1 LPKISHILNNELW
14 KPPLAQTGHQKLQAC
29 SIRLPM
35 VHFARNN
42 EPLTCDDVRF
52 LQNGEQT
59 FQAFRPVD
67 AATIYAAMPRED
79 SQGEA
84 IRNRALY
91 LLEQVTGR
99 ELTPEREAE
108 RDYAWYQVVNDQA
121 IQAFTHNEMFV
132 HQFYPT
138 TDVELMGYPMTP
150 LDACIAAVTTH
161 MNITTHNK
169 LYFQNGRA
177 ARGMVVFQS
186 DDVDQAVIDAI
197 RQHFQASANSVS
209 ASFRVPVI
217 AVGANDKVMWQPIE
231 AQGGRD
237 MEFQYLSDSNAR
249 SILTSFMM
257 SPEELPG
264 MAHLSRGSNSMT
276 LSECLH
282 PDSKIFT
289 KDNGYSSISS
299 VLKAANSV
307 DSEVWT
313 GKEWQKARIFK
324 TDIKKQV
331 KTKLNNGTQII
342 TSPDHKFMVVGETG
356 PLWKV
361 QSELNPGDFVLT
373 NKIPVQG
380 TSAPSFRGTEITPDF
395 AEYLGWLT
403 GDGNI
408 NIVRNKNTKNI
419 KNITFKTFYH
429 HEKEV
434 DIWEKH
440 AVLLRSMGLSVKQVK
455 REVSAEEADAMR
467 LRKGVKNVAPYRITN
482 SLYCTE
488 LGRWLLDLGF
498 TSSTEGK
505 TIPPSVYIW
514 PLELRY
520 AFLRGFFSADGT
532 LNKGTPRIVI
542 HNDRL
547 REQTKHLLM
556 SVGVRTQ
563 LSEGTRVLDFGYGTR
578 KRTSVPGKTT
588 LTVKDKHE
596 FFAKIGFLQAHK
608 QPTQKML
615 SRSAR
620 WEKLPRQ
627 TQKFLI
633 ANLLKGD
640 ITKLSSSDRVNA
652 HTVLND
658 KVNRSISVDKI
669 KKLYGKVGIPVPSWL
684 ETFYC
689 ESICEIEILKDSIQM
704 LDVEI
709 FNDEHAFMAEGVIVH
724 NSSNEY
730 QLIAARDTGLRPLI
744 GHFQTFINE
753 KILPLLD
760 PTLAKICT
768 LKFYGLDSD
777 SAEKE
782 STRLQEDMPLHGT
795 YDEMLERVEK
805 DPIGREWGGE
815 FPFNASYQQIL
826 FQHFTVGEIKAHF
839 FGRPEALKDPALAY
853 IRDPMWFQWQEF
865 QMQVQQMQ
873 AQQQQMQAQAQAQ
886 QAQPGQQAQGQP
898 ADPQAQGQEQQQEQE
913 QPAEDSAGGDAQQME
928 QELSKAESQLEPA
941 QRRVLQQH
949 KRTVKNVMASWKK
962 EARSAL
968 NKIVA
973 ETKKV

>member
-1 LPKISHILNNELW
+1 MSDEKKPFPESLNTPPPGLVLHKTSKVKFDGIKQGEMSNDTPLEALEKSISNSIQAVRRGAEITRIAFEEDPKNRRSVGVWKRKSNWQIPDHVIKRIAMSDDLVAAIVQARSMFLSPFGKELKDRFSIGYRIEPNRGVTQDW
-14 KPPLAQTGHQKLQAC
+14 SPEKKEELQERIKKVSAIIGTC
-29 SIRLPM
+29 GYTEGFDHDERLGLDSFLYQQ
-35 VHFARNN
+35 VANGIKYGRFAT
-42 EPLTCDDVRF
+42 EIIWVTQP
-52 LQNGEQT
+52 NGEQT

-186 DDVDQAVIDAI
+186 DDVDQAVIDAV
-197 RQHFQASANSVS
+197 RQHFQATANSVS

-264 MAHLSRGSNSMT
+264 MAHLSRGSNSQT
-276 LSECLH
+276 LSE
-282 PDSKIFT
+282 
-289 KDNGYSSISS
+289 
-299 VLKAANSV
+299 
-307 DSEVWT
+307 
-313 GKEWQKARIFK
+313 
-324 TDIKKQV
+324 
-331 KTKLNNGTQII
+331 
-342 TSPDHKFMVVGETG
+342 
-356 PLWKV
+356 
-361 QSELNPGDFVLT
+361 
-373 NKIPVQG
+373 
-380 TSAPSFRGTEITPDF
+380 
-395 AEYLGWLT
+395 
-403 GDGNI
+403 
-408 NIVRNKNTKNI
+408 
-419 KNITFKTFYH
+419 
-429 HEKEV
+429 
-434 DIWEKH
+434 
-440 AVLLRSMGLSVKQVK
+440 
-455 REVSAEEADAMR
+455 
-467 LRKGVKNVAPYRITN
+467 
-482 SLYCTE
+482 
-488 LGRWLLDLGF
+488 
-498 TSSTEGK
+498 
-505 TIPPSVYIW
+505 
-514 PLELRY
+514 
-520 AFLRGFFSADGT
+520 
-532 LNKGTPRIVI
+532 
-542 HNDRL
+542 
-547 REQTKHLLM
+547 
-556 SVGVRTQ
+556 
-563 LSEGTRVLDFGYGTR
+563 
-578 KRTSVPGKTT
+578 
-588 LTVKDKHE
+588 
-596 FFAKIGFLQAHK
+596 
-608 QPTQKML
+608 
-615 SRSAR
+615 
-620 WEKLPRQ
+620 
-627 TQKFLI
+627 
-633 ANLLKGD
+633 
-640 ITKLSSSDRVNA
+640 
-652 HTVLND
+652 
-658 KVNRSISVDKI
+658 
-669 KKLYGKVGIPVPSWL
+669 
-684 ETFYC
+684 
-689 ESICEIEILKDSIQM
+689 
-704 LDVEI
+704 
-709 FNDEHAFMAEGVIVH
+709 
-724 NSSNEY
+724 SSNEY

-853 IRDPMWFQWQEF
+853 IRDPMWFQWQQL
-865 QMQVQQMQ
+865 QMQAQQVQ
-873 AQQQQMQAQAQAQ
+873 AQQQQMQAQAQQ
-886 QAQPGQQAQGQP
+886 QAQPGQEAQGQP
-898 ADPQAQGQEQQQEQE
+898 TDPQAQGQEQQQEQE